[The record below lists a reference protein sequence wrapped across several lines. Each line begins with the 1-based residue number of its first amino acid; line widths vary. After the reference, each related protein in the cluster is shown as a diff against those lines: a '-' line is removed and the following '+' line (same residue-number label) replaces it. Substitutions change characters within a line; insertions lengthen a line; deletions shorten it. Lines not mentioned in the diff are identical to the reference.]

1 VEIRTRQQGPARTA
15 VALVRP
21 PTVELA
27 QAEPTRAARLWA
39 ARLWAARLWAVRLP
53 AEEGLAA
60 LAVWAVRVASAEV
73 VVMGASLDKAVLAE

>member
-1 VEIRTRQQGPARTA
+1 MEIRTRQQGPARTA

-27 QAEPTRAARLWA
+27 QAEQTRAARRRA
-39 ARLWAARLWAVRLP
+39 AQAGSVASV
-53 AEEGLAA
+53 A
-60 LAVWAVRVASAEV
+60 LAVAAVVPEATVASAEV